1 MLDLFILQ
9 LVLTPLFKKNWNEI
23 VVLFLSFQVQDC
35 PTNRMLQTAKAH
47 NDYFNAQFILLF
59 PVPGIHLVTVEAS
72 VIDKEGDIW
81 NTGPKTSVLIKSYS
95 NDAVQKQVQFATRTL
110 PQMSRSATG
119 TSGQKLDQI
128 PSNGSGEDSWR
139 LLVVLCKR
147 QNFEIFNFVYF

>member
-1 MLDLFILQ
+1 
-9 LVLTPLFKKNWNEI
+9 
-23 VVLFLSFQVQDC
+23 
-35 PTNRMLQTAKAH
+35 MLQTAKAH

-119 TSGQKLDQI
+119 TSGQKLD
-128 PSNGSGEDSWR
+128 
-139 LLVVLCKR
+139 
-147 QNFEIFNFVYF
+147 